1 MFKFIKDFFGEWV
14 IVPFE
19 SPGLTIICFVI
30 LGLLGVKFVE
40 LSGPGV
46 ILPLIIA
53 FVVPLLLFGLF
64 EKKNISTFWLC
75 LVHGFFIRIYID
87 VVVKNAIK
95 GNPQGLGLINL
106 LFLFMLLLLAILFL
120 IFLAS
125 DDGFIMFFII
135 TITNALYF
143 LSEALHE
150 IPFVPQLVIWST
162 IIQIIA
168 AAVSQ
173 VMISRR
179 NKRNNKK
186 NS

>member
-1 MFKFIKDFFGEWV
+1 MFKLIKNFFGEWI

-19 SPGLTIICFVI
+19 SPGLTIVCVVI
-30 LGLLGVKFVE
+30 LGLLGAKFVE

-46 ILPLIIA
+46 ILPLVIA
-53 FVVPLLLFGLF
+53 FIVPLLLFGLF

-75 LVHGFFIRIYID
+75 LVHGFFMRTYID
-87 VVVKNAIK
+87 VVTQNAIK
-95 GNPQGLGLINL
+95 GNPQGLGLFNM
-106 LFLFMLLLLAILFL
+106 LFLFMILLLAVLFL

-143 LSEALHE
+143 LSEALYE

-162 IIQIIA
+162 IIQIII

-173 VMISRR
+173 IMIIR
-179 NKRNNKK
+179 RNNK
-186 NS
+186 